1 VADLNK
7 MLAETDIDEN
17 DVVTVSL
24 GDTAKISVDAYPDT
38 TFLGLVSEIAN
49 TGTQKGT
56 GTQEQVTNFLVKVSM
71 IQKPATILPG
81 MSSTV
86 EIITKTK
93 NDILKVPIQCV
104 TMRKPLSADSTLKT
118 PAAVKPKTGQPQPA
132 MEDEKTIK
140 VVFVVKNGLVAQV
153 PVETGITSDTEWEIT
168 KGVAEGDEIVSGS
181 YRILSKTLKNG
192 DKVKIDNSLKRQFK
206 ENEGQK

>member
-1 VADLNK
+1 
-7 MLAETDIDEN
+7 
-17 DVVTVSL
+17 
-24 GDTAKISVDAYPDT
+24 
-38 TFLGLVSEIAN
+38 
-49 TGTQKGT
+49 
-56 GTQEQVTNFLVKVSM
+56 
-71 IQKPATILPG
+71 

-93 NDILKVPIQCV
+93 NNILKAPIQCV
-104 TMRKPLSADSTLKT
+104 TMRQPLSADSTAKFS
-118 PAAVKPKTGQPQPA
+118 AAVKPKSGQPQLSA
-132 MEDEKTIK
+132 EEAKTIK
-140 VVFVVKNGLVAQV
+140 VVFVLKNGAVTQV

-192 DKVKIDNSLKRQFK
+192 DKVKVDNSLKRQLK